1 MKFGL
6 VLFDVDSTL
15 IQQEVIDLLAART
28 SYGDRVAEI
37 TEKAMKGELDFD
49 QALKERVELLS
60 GLPESVFGDVIR
72 EITFSPGA
80 LALLAGLKERGF
92 RIGVVS
98 GGFHNVI
105 DPLFEEHPLDFI
117 RANTLEISDEK
128 LTGRTIGPVIN
139 RLAKAGALQ
148 EFASMY
154 DIELSRTIAVG
165 DGSND
170 IEMIKLAG
178 LGVSYLGKPV
188 LRNVADLCIEVPGLE
203 VLLDAID

>member
-1 MKFGL
+1 MRFGL
-6 VLFDVDSTL
+6 ALFDVDSTL

-28 SYGDRVAEI
+28 SHGNRVAEI

-49 QALKERVELLS
+49 QALKERVKLLS
-60 GLPESVFGDVIR
+60 GLPESVFNSVIR

-80 LALLAGLKERGF
+80 LTLLTGLKQRAF

-105 DPLFEEHPLDFI
+105 DLLFEKHGLDFI
-117 RANTLEISDEK
+117 RANTLEISDGK

-139 RLAKAGALQ
+139 RSAKAKALQ

-188 LRNVADLCIEVPGLE
+188 LRAVADLCIDEPGLQII
-203 VLLDAID
+203 LDAID

>member
-1 MKFGL
+1 M
-6 VLFDVDSTL
+6 
-15 IQQEVIDLLAART
+15 
-28 SYGDRVAEI
+28 
-37 TEKAMKGELDFD
+37 
-49 QALKERVELLS
+49 S

-80 LALLAGLKERGF
+80 LALLAGLKQRGF

-170 IEMIKLAG
+170 IEMIKMAG